1 MFREMKEVIDLWA
14 RIEMNKKSNM
24 EILKIKKIQSMKLND
39 WFKINIY
46 LEGISKLENK
56 SKEINYTPVQCGLWI
71 SVVLPIVTKLRT
83 DQYRN

>member
-1 MFREMKEVIDLWA
+1 
-14 RIEMNKKSNM
+14 
-24 EILKIKKIQSMKLND
+24 MKLND

-46 LEGISKLENK
+46 LEGISKLENQ